1 MHVAA
6 HEGFKA
12 LTVSKLQIEHAAVS
26 PDEGERVELAL
37 VAEVVE
43 RAEVPPIDFKTL
55 AGAGSMRTK
64 ARLGLDCGR
73 TLWR

>member
-12 LTVSKLQIEHAAVS
+12 LTVSELQIEHAAVS
-26 PDEGERVELAL
+26 LDEGERVELAL
-37 VAEVVE
+37 VTGVVKRSEVT
-43 RAEVPPIDFKTL
+43 PIDFETL
-55 AGAGSMRTK
+55 ARAGSMRTK